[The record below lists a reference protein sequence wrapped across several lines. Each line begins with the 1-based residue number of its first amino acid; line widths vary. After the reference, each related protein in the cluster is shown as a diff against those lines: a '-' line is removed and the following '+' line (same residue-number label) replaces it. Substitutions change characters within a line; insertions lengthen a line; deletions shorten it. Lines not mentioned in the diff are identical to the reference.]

1 MSDVAASTPI
11 TSSPHET
18 PAETHKLTRGL
29 RYTRLGLHIIWGLAI
44 AGVMFPRVGEATRA
58 RITQR
63 WSAALLRV
71 LNIHLSVHGATPAT
85 EARNVI
91 VAANHVSW
99 LDIFVINAAHPSLF
113 VAKSEIRDWPVAG
126 WLCEKAGTIFVRR
139 TKRSDTARIN
149 DEIHDALARGATI
162 GLFPEGTTTPGD
174 RLLKF
179 HTSLFEPA
187 VANKTNVSPAAL
199 RYLHPGGERCKE
211 AAYHGDIG
219 FSDSIRQIIRHKTI
233 IAEITFAPAIDATSA
248 ARREIAVQA
257 EAAIAAILDVPLP
270 HQHQRFVPA
279 STAPSAE
286 EAALRD

>member
-11 TSSPHET
+11 ASSPTET
-18 PAETHKLTRGL
+18 PSRTHKLTRGL
-29 RYTRLGLHIIWGLAI
+29 RYVRLGLHIAWGLLI
-44 AGVMFPRVGEATRA
+44 AGVVFPRVGEATRA

-71 LNIHLSVHGATPAT
+71 LNIRLSVHGATPALA
-85 EARNVI
+85 ARNVI

-139 TKRSDTARIN
+139 AKRSDTARTN

-187 VANKTNVSPAAL
+187 VANKTSVSPAAI

-211 AAYHGDIG
+211 ASYHGDIG
-219 FSDSIRQIIRHKTI
+219 FSDSIRQIIRHKII
-233 IAEITFAPAIDATSA
+233 IAEVTFAPAIDASA
-248 ARREIAVQA
+248 TVRRELALQA

-270 HQHQRFVPA
+270 HQQQRFQPGA
-279 STAPSAE
+279 TAVMADDT
-286 EAALRD
+286 LRD